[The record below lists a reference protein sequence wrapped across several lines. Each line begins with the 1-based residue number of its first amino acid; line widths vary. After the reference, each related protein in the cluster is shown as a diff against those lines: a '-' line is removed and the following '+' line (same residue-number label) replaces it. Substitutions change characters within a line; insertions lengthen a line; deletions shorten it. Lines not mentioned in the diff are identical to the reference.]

1 MIRLAHRSS
10 RRVLAGA
17 LCLLGAGGCAGSQ
30 VDSTL
35 AYGEQAA
42 AAYAEALDEFYDEDC
57 LEAEPLLQQVRR
69 KYPYSRFA
77 ALAELRLADCQ
88 FQDDQYEAAMQ
99 AYQQFVRS
107 RPSHVEVP
115 YASFQIAMCHHAQ
128 IPSEWLLSPP
138 AHERDQYHAQESLRL
153 LRRFILDNPSDPL
166 SGRAKKL
173 ALEVLELLAEHELYV
188 AKFYL
193 REDQLAAAGARL
205 RTLLNSYPGS
215 SFEPDALLLLG
226 ETYRELEDRV
236 RALRTFKELV
246 DRFPKHDAAEQA
258 REQLAELGGG

>member
-1 MIRLAHRSS
+1 MSRPPPRLLPS
-10 RRVLAGA
+10 VLCGA
-17 LCLLGAGGCAGSQ
+17 LAAVGCGGTQ

-35 AYGEQAA
+35 EYGEQAA
-42 AAYAEALDEFYDEDC
+42 AAYAEALEQFYDEDC
-57 LEAEPLLQQVRR
+57 LEAEPLLQEVRR

-88 FQDDQYEAAMQ
+88 FADDQFEPAMQ

-107 RPSHVEVP
+107 RPSHVEVG
-115 YASFQIAMCHHAQ
+115 YANFQIAMCHHAQ

-138 AHERDQYHAQESLRL
+138 AYERDQYHAQEALRL
-153 LRRFILDNPSDPL
+153 IRRFILDFPTDPMIE
-166 SGRAKKL
+166 RAKKV
-173 ALEVLELLAEHELYV
+173 AFEVLELLSAHELYV

-193 REDQLAAAGARL
+193 RQDQLGAASGRL

-215 SFEPDALLLLG
+215 SHEPEALLLLG

-236 RALRTFKELV
+236 RALRTLKELV
-246 DRFPKHDAAEQA
+246 DRFPQHEAAEEA
-258 REQLAELGGG
+258 REQLAELGG